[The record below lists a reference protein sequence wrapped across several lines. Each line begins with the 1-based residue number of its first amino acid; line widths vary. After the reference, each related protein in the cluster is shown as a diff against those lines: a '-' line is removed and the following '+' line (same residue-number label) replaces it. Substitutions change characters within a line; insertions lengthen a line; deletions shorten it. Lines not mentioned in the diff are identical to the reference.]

1 MLSKDYF
8 RFRVA
13 IINIAITPD
22 NAIPFIYCLAVQI
35 RSPVSA
41 ISYFSLNFFS
51 RPQHSGVLVD
61 LNPPTKL
68 SESIILIVLVEI
80 DNTLRSSA
88 Y

>member
-22 NAIPFIYCLAVQI
+22 NAIPFTYRLAEQI

-41 ISYFSLNFFS
+41 VSYFSPTFFF
-51 RPQHSGVLVD
+51 QD
-61 LNPPTKL
+61 LNIPVSLRIWTPLLGFGPPQQNW
-68 SESIILIVLVEI
+68 
-80 DNTLRSSA
+80 DHPNRSSRNI
-88 Y
+88 

>member
-22 NAIPFIYCLAVQI
+22 NAIPFTYRLAEQI

-41 ISYFSLNFFS
+41 ISYFSPTFFFKTLTF
-51 RPQHSGVLVD
+51 RCPCGFG
-61 LNPPTKL
+61 PPNKT
-68 SESIILIVLVEI
+68 EIILIVLVEI
-80 DNTLRSSA
+80 YNTLRSSV